1 MLKFQD
7 KPLEDLTMEESI
19 EFEKMVLKRVLA
31 ASNAGMSD
39 SIIDQLNNFLNEI
52 RFHKQEKI
60 AEFVESSKKQNSN
73 DNEQGLLIGEE
84 KQQSSDNID

>member
-19 EFEKMVLKRVLA
+19 EFEKMVLKRVLT

>member
-19 EFEKMVLKRVLA
+19 EFEKIVLKRVLA